1 MTVYQFRATTP
12 TASGSTSS
20 TSLRIGGG
28 ICRQVIIRAN
38 TSSTTFLSYIE
49 DDKGF
54 EVMRYSSQTGELNDI
69 TAFPMQGLYTVFIT
83 NASPDDT
90 FRIYFS
96 VEE

>member
-1 MTVYQFRATTP
+1 MTIYQFRAETP
-12 TASGSTSS
+12 TSSGSTSA

-28 ICRQVIIRAN
+28 ICRQVRIVAN
-38 TSSTTFLSYIE
+38 TSSTTFLSYIQ
-49 DDKGF
+49 DDKNF

-69 TAFPMQGLYTVFIT
+69 TAFPVQGTYTVYIT

-90 FRIYFS
+90 FKIYLA

>member
-1 MTVYQFRATTP
+1 MTVYQFRASAV
-12 TASGSTSS
+12 TASGSTSA

-28 ICRQVIIRAN
+28 ICRQVRIVAN
-38 TSSTTFLSYIE
+38 TSSTTFLSLIQ

-54 EVMRYSSQTGELNDI
+54 EVMRYSSQEGELNDI
-69 TAFPMQGLYTVFIT
+69 TSFPVQGSYTVFIT

-90 FRIYFS
+90 FQIYLG